1 MAPDMAELTKS
12 EIRRASAHI
21 FELLLDW
28 FPDIIQ
34 SVDEQ
39 GRIVYANRRA
49 SELLGYARDELIGMS
64 IQTLYAPEVL
74 GEVKKGFMALQDKGN
89 LAVAESLLCDKEGTR
104 IPVEIRSFS
113 VYDEDGNFVRTFS
126 ILRDIR
132 DLRELQNSLIHAS
145 RLAAIGE
152 LAACVA
158 HDISNPLAVIKLYH
172 ELLTVQTDLPGIA
185 APPPT
190 GSMTDVLDGIG
201 KSVDKIEKLVSH
213 LRNFCRVSDSV
224 AEPVNLCQVIADA
237 LFMVTNK
244 LERADVQVEQDLP
257 SCCECYVRGQANQLE
272 QVFMNLFSNACD
284 AMQDEPEPRIRV
296 AVRADVGDD
305 SVPVVVCDVADCGV
319 GIPPEHQDEIFK
331 SFFTTKERGKGTGL
345 GLAIT
350 RNIVRRHKGDI
361 SLQSSPNAGTT
372 FTITLPAWTPD
383 DDLGAYGSEED
394 E

>member
-1 MAPDMAELTKS
+1 MAEPTKS

-34 SVDEQ
+34 SVDEE

-49 SELLGYARDELIGMS
+49 SELLGYSREELIGMS

-74 GEVKKGFMALQDKGN
+74 ADVQKGFMALQDRGN
-89 LAVAESLLCDKEGTR
+89 LAVADSLLCDKEGTR

-113 VYDEDGNFVRTFS
+113 VYDEEGNFVRTFS

-132 DLRELQNSLIHAS
+132 DLKELQNSLIHAS

-172 ELLTVQTDLPGIA
+172 ELLTVQADLPGA
-185 APPPT
+185 ATPTPT
-190 GSMTDVLDGIG
+190 GSLSDMLEGIG

-213 LRNFCRVSDSV
+213 LRNFCRTSDSV
-224 AEPVNLCQVIADA
+224 AEPVNLCQVIGDA

-244 LERADVQVEQDLP
+244 LAQGDVKVEQDLP
-257 SCCECYVRGQANQLE
+257 GSCECYVRGQANQLE

-284 AMQDEPEPRIRV
+284 AMQDVPEPRIRV
-296 AVRADVGDD
+296 VARPDVGEDA
-305 SVPVVVCDVADCGV
+305 SAIVVCTVKDCGV
-319 GIPPEHQDEIFK
+319 GIRPEHQDEIFR

-361 SLQSSPNAGTT
+361 AVESAPDGGTT
-372 FTITLPAWTPD
+372 FTITLPAWALED
-383 DDLGAYGSEED
+383 DAGAWQSVGLGEQ
-394 E
+394 